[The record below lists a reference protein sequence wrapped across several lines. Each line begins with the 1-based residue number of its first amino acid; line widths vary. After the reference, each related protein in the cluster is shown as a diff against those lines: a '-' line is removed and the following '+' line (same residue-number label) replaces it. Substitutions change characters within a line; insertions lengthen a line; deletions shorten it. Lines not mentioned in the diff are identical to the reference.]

1 MIKIV
6 HFCIVYDWDIWPK
19 ILLRNFTLKN
29 YLFGATIIVKN
40 SDKEKYVYSGYVI
53 AVDRGDEWSFGSNYA
68 RNIIISGVDNSSSS
82 HTDNLTNIFLILG
95 EGYTFGINGDFGAP
109 ENNFSIN
116 FSKSNTKFYNT

>member
-53 AVDRGDEWSFGSNYA
+53 AVDRRDEWSFGSNYA
-68 RNIIISGVDNSSSS
+68 KNIIISGVDNSSSS

>member
-53 AVDRGDEWSFGSNYA
+53 AVDRRDEWSFGSNYA
-68 RNIIISGVDNSSSS
+68 TNIIISGVDNSSSS

>member
-53 AVDRGDEWSFGSNYA
+53 AVDRRDEWSFGSNYA

>member
-1 MIKIV
+1 M
-6 HFCIVYDWDIWPK
+6 WPK

-29 YLFGATIIVKN
+29 YLFGATITVKN

-53 AVDRGDEWSFGSNYA
+53 AVDRRDEWSFGSNYA